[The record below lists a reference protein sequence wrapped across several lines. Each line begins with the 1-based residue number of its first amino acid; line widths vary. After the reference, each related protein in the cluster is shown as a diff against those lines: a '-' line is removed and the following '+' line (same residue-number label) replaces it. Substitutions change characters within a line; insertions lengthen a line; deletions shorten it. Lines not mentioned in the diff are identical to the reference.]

1 MTHCWVTF
9 EKIPEGSGKAEK
21 AWDADLEEKIVTG
34 RGNNRCK
41 GPEARAH
48 LGGQWLKEM
57 FEIRVVKEISRGC
70 WKVGQDQIGSL

>member
-1 MTHCWVTF
+1 MTF

-21 AWDADLEEKIVTG
+21 AWAADSEEKIGTG

-41 GPEARAH
+41 DPEVGAH
-48 LGGQWLKEM
+48 LGGQRLKEM

-70 WKVGQDQIGSL
+70 WKVGQDEIGSL